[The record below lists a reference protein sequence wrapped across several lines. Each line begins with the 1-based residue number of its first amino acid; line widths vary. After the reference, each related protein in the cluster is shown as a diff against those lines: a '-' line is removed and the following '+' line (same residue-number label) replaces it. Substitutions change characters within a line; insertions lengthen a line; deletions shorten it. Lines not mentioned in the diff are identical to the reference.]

1 MPYVDPTSPRGIM
14 LILGIACAVVAIGL
28 TAIYFMAP
36 ATAAR
41 DRLDTIRE
49 HVATVMQPVWLDAL
63 PAPHGAEVLRP
74 AAAMRKALAATSLL
88 PELTPRTRP
97 AWAAPSAILPP
108 PVRSKDSRRYAV
120 RCANCYEQF
129 NPQTPH
135 GMVPVVNCLADGAHA
150 IGFEAETVARKR
162 MELAAET
169 ARVRYER
176 QTAAGWRPGT
186 GGDGLPPHTPKAIE
200 PPPVIEVVE
209 DTTVITAGFPAE
221 VVTKTPKHARDLFGN
236 DGADESWADVL
247 HNMPEGEIERR
258 GVSTHPGP
266 AALTDDEIT
275 DAWYGAKFQALD
287 KELER
292 QRNEANARW
301 VDVFGP
307 EWLDEC
313 NAIRQ
318 AEIDEQARHDANL
331 LAAEIDLLDIS
342 GEIVLGPGALHGLAL
357 VA

>member
-63 PAPHGAEVLRP
+63 PAPHGVEVLRP

-108 PVRSKDSRRYAV
+108 PVRI
-120 RCANCYEQF
+120 
-129 NPQTPH
+129 
-135 GMVPVVNCLADGAHA
+135 ADGLLALSPRDR
-150 IGFEAETVARKR
+150 AEV
-162 MELAAET
+162 E
-169 ARVRYER
+169 
-176 QTAAGWRPGT
+176 QTRFDRLDEAGWRPGT
-186 GGDGLPPHTPKAIE
+186 GGDGLPPHPPKAIE

-221 VVTKTPKHARDLFGN
+221 VVTKTPKYARDLFGN

-287 KELER
+287 TELER

-301 VDVFGP
+301 VEVFGP